1 MKSLERIVSNI
12 ESELDEKD
20 QIREIALKSSRA
32 VVRISGSMI
41 RGLHRKENVEEQLKE
56 LKDEVSRLSGLL
68 VDHPDIAVAG
78 YVESA
83 FQEYAEVGI
92 LMSLLE
98 NDDVPSPEELG
109 IGSVPYLLGLAD
121 VVGELRRFA
130 LNDLKA
136 GKVESADHFLDKME
150 DIFTALMRFDY
161 PDAILPVRRKQD
173 IVRSLLEKTRGEVAV
188 ATSTRNLHEKIE
200 EVIRKR

>member
-1 MKSLERIVSNI
+1 
-12 ESELDEKD
+12 
-20 QIREIALKSSRA
+20 
-32 VVRISGSMI
+32 MI
-41 RGLHRKENVEEQLKE
+41 RGLHRREDIEEQLKE
-56 LKDEVSRLSGLL
+56 LKDEVSRLTGLL

-98 NDDVPSPEELG
+98 KDDVPSPEDLG

-130 LNDLKA
+130 LNELKS
-136 GKVESADHFLDKME
+136 GKVEKADHYLDRME
-150 DIFTALMRFDY
+150 DIFAALMRFDY

-173 IVRSLLEKTRGEVAV
+173 VVRSLLEKTRGEVAV

-200 EVIRKR
+200 EIIKKR

>member
-1 MKSLERIVSNI
+1 MKNLEKIVSKI

-20 QIREIALKSSRA
+20 EIREIALKSSRA

-41 RGLHRKENVEEQLKE
+41 RGLHRRENVDEQVKE

-92 LMSLLE
+92 LMTLLE
-98 NDDVPSPEELG
+98 KDDVPSPEDLG
-109 IGSVPYLLGLAD
+109 IGNVPYLLGLAD

-130 LNDLKA
+130 LNELKS
-136 GKVESADHFLDKME
+136 GKVEKADRYLDKME
-150 DIFTALMRFDY
+150 DIFSALMQFDY

-173 IVRSLLEKTRGEVAV
+173 VVRSLLEKTRGEVAV

-200 EVIRKR
+200 EVIRKK

>member
-1 MKSLERIVSNI
+1 M
-12 ESELDEKD
+12 
-20 QIREIALKSSRA
+20 KSSRA
-32 VVRISGSMI
+32 VVRLSGSI
-41 RGLHRKENVEEQLKE
+41 VRGLHRKEDLKEHQKE
-56 LKDEVSRLSGLL
+56 LKDEVSRLAGLL

-83 FQEYAEVGI
+83 FQEFAEVGI
-92 LMSLLE
+92 LISIL
-98 NDDVPSPEELG
+98 DKGDVPSPEDLG
-109 IGSVPYLLGLAD
+109 IGNVPYLLGLAD

-130 LNDLKA
+130 LDELKS
-136 GKVESADHFLDKME
+136 GRVEKADHYLDKME

-188 ATSTRNLHEKIE
+188 ATSHKNLQAKIE
-200 EVIRKR
+200 EAAKKM